1 VSPFRTEKQKML
13 AGELYYANDAEL
25 EADRSAASAWMVR
38 YNAALGASDAD
49 RRALLWEL
57 LAEAGDGAVIRPP
70 FHCDYGYNIRIGPG
84 VFFNFNCVVLDVV
97 AVTVGARTQ
106 IGPAVQIY
114 TADHPRDPTL
124 RRTGAEFG
132 RPVLIGQDVWI
143 GGGAIIL
150 PGVTIGDNAVIGA
163 GSVVAR
169 DVPAG
174 STARGNPARISAA
187 TGFGSADRS
196 RQCVRCRNS
205 P

>member
-1 VSPFRTEKQKML
+1 MSLFRTEKQKML
-13 AGELYYANDAEL
+13 AGELYHANDVEL

-38 YNAALGASDAD
+38 YNAALGGSDAD
-49 RRALLWEL
+49 RRALLREL

-70 FHCDYGYNIRIGPG
+70 FHCDYGYNIRIGRD

-97 AVTVGARTQ
+97 AATVGARTQ

-114 TADHPRDPTL
+114 TADHPRDPL
-124 RRTGAEFG
+124 VRQTGAEFG
-132 RPVLIGQDVWI
+132 RPIQIGQDVWI

-150 PGVTIGDNAVIGA
+150 PGVTIGDNAVISA
-163 GSVVAR
+163 GSVVTR

-187 TGFGSADRS
+187 TGFGA
-196 RQCVRCRNS
+196 
-205 P
+205 